1 MFKTSS
7 IKASVIE
14 SKMTDNAVDELFVIW
29 VKVFGLPG
37 FAKKQEIIRAI
48 SDIVGEFKEVDEKSL
63 KGEGAVRIK
72 VGCLDP
78 SAINYSVIIYIND
91 IGYKIKWEAE
101 VDTEGTGSIDWGGTM
116 MMMMLMIWMMITL
129 QEERKVG
136 VRMPKGVQRKR
147 NLLRMQIAKEGL
159 SARLNLPPQLL
170 KGTLKTCKTP

>member
-29 VKVFGLPG
+29 VKVFGLLG

-48 SDIVGEFKEVDEKSL
+48 SDIVGEFKEVDDKSL

-91 IGYKIKWEAE
+91 IGYKIKWEAK
-101 VDTEGTGSIDWGGTM
+101 VDPEGTGSIDGGG
-116 MMMMLMIWMMITL
+116 
-129 QEERKVG
+129 Q
-136 VRMPKGVQRKR
+136 
-147 NLLRMQIAKEGL
+147 
-159 SARLNLPPQLL
+159 
-170 KGTLKTCKTP
+170 

>member
-1 MFKTSS
+1 
-7 IKASVIE
+7 
-14 SKMTDNAVDELFVIW
+14 VDELFVIW
-29 VKVFGLPG
+29 VKVFGLLG

-48 SDIVGEFKEVDEKSL
+48 SDIVGEFKEVDDKSL

-101 VDTEGTGSIDWGGTM
+101 VDTEGTGSIDGGGTM

-136 VRMPKGVQRKR
+136 VRMTKGVQRKR
-147 NLLRMQIAKEGL
+147 SLLKMQMAKGGL
-159 SARLNLPPQLL
+159 SARLNLPLQLL
-170 KGTLKTCKTP
+170 KETLKTCKTP